1 MLATRSPAVDRQS
14 KSPLLGKPA
23 PEIVGTSLS
32 PVDGETY
39 RLSDRR
45 GRWVVVNFFATWC
58 APCIREHPELVSFD
72 RRHEQIGDADVIS
85 VVFSDDESA
94 VRDFFEENGGEW
106 VVVSDPDGVV
116 ALDYGVTGMPESFVV
131 DPNGFVVS
139 KVTVASRPAVS
150 TRSSTRR
157 RGSRPLRR
165 ATHERGSSSLTA
177 SRGWCSCPS
186 CSPRCCSARSA
197 AADLARTPT
206 GSTPSRPS
214 QVPDLSE

>member
-1 MLATRSPAVDRQS
+1 MADTENRATEPGATLPHHRRIGVAVAIAIGMTVVAFIAVLATRSPAVDRQS

-23 PEIVGTSLS
+23 PEIIGTSLS

-45 GRWVVVNFFATWC
+45 GRFVVVNFFATWC

-72 RRHEQIGDADVIS
+72 RRHEQIGDAEVIS

-106 VVVSDPDGVV
+106 VVVADPEGVV
-116 ALDYGVTGMPESFVV
+116 ALDYGVTGIPESFVV

-139 KVTVASRPAVS
+139 KVTGGVTSGGLDAIVDAASRLEAPPES
-150 TRSSTRR
+150 DS
-157 RGSRPLRR
+157 
-165 ATHERGSSSLTA
+165 
-177 SRGWCSCPS
+177 
-186 CSPRCCSARSA
+186 
-197 AADLARTPT
+197 
-206 GSTPSRPS
+206 
-214 QVPDLSE
+214 

>member
-1 MLATRSPAVDRQS
+1 MADVEDVPTGPEAALRPRRRVGVAVAVAIGIAVVAFIAVLATRSPAVDRQS

-23 PEIVGTSLS
+23 PEIIGTSLS

-45 GRWVVVNFFATWC
+45 GRFVVVNFFATWC

-72 RRHEQIGDADVIS
+72 RRHEQIGDAEVIS

-106 VVVSDPDGVV
+106 VVVSDPEGVV
-116 ALDYGVTGMPESFVV
+116 ALDYGVTGIPESFVV

-139 KVTVASRPAVS
+139 KVTGGVTSGGLDAIVDAASRLEAPPES
-150 TRSSTRR
+150 
-157 RGSRPLRR
+157 GS
-165 ATHERGSSSLTA
+165 
-177 SRGWCSCPS
+177 
-186 CSPRCCSARSA
+186 
-197 AADLARTPT
+197 
-206 GSTPSRPS
+206 
-214 QVPDLSE
+214 

>member
-1 MLATRSPAVDRQS
+1 MADVEDVPTGPEAALRPRRRGGVAVAVAIGMAVVAFIAVLATRSPAVDRQS

-23 PEIVGTSLS
+23 PEIIGTSLS

-45 GRWVVVNFFATWC
+45 GRFVVVNFFATWC

-72 RRHEQIGDADVIS
+72 RRHEQIGDAEVIS

-106 VVVSDPDGVV
+106 VVVSDPEGVV
-116 ALDYGVTGMPESFVV
+116 ALDYGVTGIPESFVV

-139 KVTVASRPAVS
+139 KVTGGVTSGGLDAIVDAASRLEAPS
-150 TRSSTRR
+150 ES
-157 RGSRPLRR
+157 GS
-165 ATHERGSSSLTA
+165 
-177 SRGWCSCPS
+177 
-186 CSPRCCSARSA
+186 
-197 AADLARTPT
+197 
-206 GSTPSRPS
+206 
-214 QVPDLSE
+214 

>member
-1 MLATRSPAVDRQS
+1 MAVAVAIGMAVVAFIAVLATRSPAVDRQS

-23 PEIVGTSLS
+23 PEIIGTSLS

-45 GRWVVVNFFATWC
+45 GRFVVVNFFATWC

-72 RRHEQIGDADVIS
+72 RRHEQIGDAEVIS

-106 VVVSDPDGVV
+106 VVVSDPEGVV
-116 ALDYGVTGMPESFVV
+116 ALDYGVTGIPESFVV

-139 KVTVASRPAVS
+139 KVTGGVTSGGLDAIVDAASRLEAAPES
-150 TRSSTRR
+150 
-157 RGSRPLRR
+157 GS
-165 ATHERGSSSLTA
+165 
-177 SRGWCSCPS
+177 
-186 CSPRCCSARSA
+186 
-197 AADLARTPT
+197 
-206 GSTPSRPS
+206 
-214 QVPDLSE
+214 